1 VRAIGNLKYDVRAA
15 KASRVAEL
23 IREAAAG
30 RSIVV
35 AGSTVGGTKDG
46 DPNEES
52 WLTTIWQGM
61 DVKALLVLAP
71 RHPERFVR
79 SRATRNPSDGGE
91 RVARTRVGPV
101 NLGGRQGD
109 EVLCPG
115 EHMKRLRVSYFET
128 VAACLMSCDDPLT
141 TSSSQM
147 YLRGDGREPRL
158 NAQEVRPSTTP
169 RPGL

>member
-1 VRAIGNLKYDVRAA
+1 MTLLDQSGISWSKRSNWDAHSETSLQPLRPGQIVLLDTIG
-15 KASRVAEL
+15 E
-23 IREAAAG
+23 
-30 RSIVV
+30 
-35 AGSTVGGTKDG
+35 
-46 DPNEES
+46 
-52 WLTTIWQGM
+52 
-61 DVKALLVLAP
+61 
-71 RHPERFVR
+71 
-79 SRATRNPSDGGE
+79 
-91 RVARTRVGPV
+91 
-101 NLGGRQGD
+101 LGGRQGD